1 MTDSEPQT
9 VPVERKRGRETALD
23 MVRSMGVLAVFVA
36 FILGVT
42 WRPLPSSDPVKPVDA
57 VSIAVASQARASFP
71 LIVMSAPT
79 GWQATSARL
88 DPAPND
94 ESKHVWHIGYVT
106 STGNYF
112 SVEQTDTALVE
123 EFVKGFTDGRTPNEQ
138 VQGTGVTWDVYSKD
152 KAAIFVYQ
160 GPEYL
165 ILVEAD
171 VKSDAS
177 LALAALEKAIGSV

>member
-1 MTDSEPQT
+1 MTEPEPQT

-42 WRPLPSSDPVKPVDA
+42 WRPVPSSDPVKPVDA
-57 VSIAVASQARASFP
+57 VSIAVASQSRATFP
-71 LIVMSAPT
+71 LILMTAPT
-79 GWQATSARL
+79 GWRATSARL

-94 ESKHVWHIGYVT
+94 ESKYVWHVGYVT
-106 STGNYF
+106 SAGNYF
-112 SVEQTDTALVE
+112 AVEQTDTALVE
-123 EFVKGFTDGRTPNEQ
+123 EFVKGFTGGGKPNEQ

-152 KAAIFVYQ
+152 TAAVFVYQ

-165 ILVEAD
+165 VVVEAD